1 VASAIEIAGV
11 SKRFRL
17 HHAKYD
23 SLKER
28 VIHLGRIPYDDFWAL
43 RDIDFE
49 ISEGETFGLLGANG
63 SGKSTLLKCIAGIL
77 QPTDGHIKTVGRLA
91 ALLELGAGFHPEL
104 TGRENIFLNASI
116 LGLSKRQIAGKFDE
130 IVAFAELETFIDNQV
145 KYYSS
150 GMYIRLGF
158 AVAVNMEPEILLV
171 DEVLAVGDEAF
182 QRKCLDRVRQ
192 FQRDGRTIVFVTH
205 SADLVR
211 EICDRAAV
219 LDHGLMV
226 GFGLPGEAVRTYR
239 EHLLPGEAYAPLAA
253 TATEAGS
260 DEEEQP
266 EAPPRGERLW
276 FRSVEME
283 YPGAGERPY
292 LLAGEPLTVRVEFEA
307 SEPVEE
313 PNFGISVYDSRG
325 RHLFGTNTVIERI
338 PTGTVAGRGE
348 VRFVIDSVPLLD
360 GTYLVTLGATDA
372 DGGTVYEWR
381 EQQESFEVMN
391 PGRTVGLVR
400 LPLRIEVSGPGADE
414 AAGRAGG

>member
-1 VASAIEIAGV
+1 MASAIEISNV

-17 HHAKYD
+17 YHAKYD

-28 VIHLGRIPYDDFWAL
+28 VIHFGRIPHDDFWAL

-63 SGKSTLLKCIAGIL
+63 SGKSTLLKLIAGII

-104 TGRENIFLNASI
+104 SGRENIFLNASI

-182 QRKCLDRVRQ
+182 QRKCLDKVRQ

-205 SADLVR
+205 GPDLVR

-219 LDHGLMV
+219 LDHGKVV
-226 GFGLPGEAVRTYR
+226 GLGLPGEAVRTYR
-239 EHLLPGEAYAPLAA
+239 EHLLPNEVYAVP
-253 TATEAGS
+253 
-260 DEEEQP
+260 EEVQP
-266 EAPPRGERLW
+266 AEAPVGDGPLRL
-276 FRSVEME
+276 RSVDLEH
-283 YPGAGERPY
+283 PGAGERAY
-292 LLAGEPLTVRVEFEA
+292 LLAGEPLTVRVGFEA
-307 SEPVEE
+307 SEPVVE
-313 PNFGISVYDSRG
+313 PNFGISIHDTRG
-325 RHLFGTNTVIERI
+325 RHLFGTNTVIEGI
-338 PTGTVAGRGE
+338 PVGTVLGRGE
-348 VRFVIDSVPLLD
+348 VRFLIDSMPLLD
-360 GTYLVTLGATDA
+360 GTYLLTLGATDA
-372 DGGTVYEWR
+372 DGGTVYDWR

-400 LPLRIEVSGPGADE
+400 MPLRIEVSGPAVEGAAQRSE
-414 AAGRAGG
+414 GSV